1 VYVDDILITGTNSTV
16 LHSIISQ
23 LQSVF
28 AMKDLGD
35 LGFFLG
41 MQARRD
47 DDGLHIRQ
55 SKYIIDLLHRSS
67 MAGAK
72 PYTAPTVSGSKLSVS
87 SSNPLSESDAS
98 TYRQIVGAL
107 QYCTI
112 TRPDIAYSV
121 NQLCQFMHSP
131 SSAHWIAAKLSQ
143 R

>member
-1 VYVDDILITGTNSTV
+1 VYVDDILLTGTDPAA
-16 LHSIISQ
+16 LHSIIAQ

-41 MQARRD
+41 MQAHRD
-47 DDGLHIRQ
+47 SHGLHIQQ
-55 SKYIIDLLHRSS
+55 SKYIIDLLHKSS

-72 PYTAPTVSGSKLSVS
+72 PYAAPTVSGSKLSAS
-87 SSNPLSESDAS
+87 AGDQLSESD
-98 TYRQIVGAL
+98 TTIYRQVVGAL

-112 TRPDIAYSV
+112 TCLDIAYSV

-131 SSAHWIAAKLSQ
+131 SSTH
-143 R
+143 